1 MDPLMIEKWMKAA
14 LYAAIVLSGSSPG
27 VGSKPVG
34 TAISA
39 TAGAHVS
46 GKAVSRSE
54 SRYTRRQDLLAEP
67 EHTRLPEAY
76 EPEEDYMDAMLR
88 DTRGP

>member
-14 LYAAIVLSGSSPG
+14 LYATIVLSGRPLRA
-27 VGSKPVG
+27 GSKPAG

-54 SRYTRRQDLLAEP
+54 SGYARRQDLLAEP

-88 DTRGP
+88 NTRGP